1 MRTACASAAMDFQAG
16 VAAGRRMAWP
26 ENYPGLDLAYLQMQ
40 RPPTAAKNTQYIS
53 QHHHWLR
60 LVQQYIHPA
69 VLREV
74 RQEVLQGSLQG
85 VLQGVLQ
92 DAQRQIESRFEKHY
106 MPRLQQA
113 LLLAVPAKMP
123 GSGSLPAP
131 AGKAGSQAAGKNRN
145 ILQRMVQNHIRHFRD
160 TQADATLGQAGGII
174 VHPLTLLMPRAQ
186 TARLQQSTRRRDN
199 EVGSRTLMTIVTA
212 RLAGFVRQTLLSA
225 PGKLRQPVPQRHS
238 ALQFAKQ
245 AAPASI
251 ASRSSQAGHPASNS
265 LSLKFHA
272 KTAQRMTSGMR
283 LHQRHFHHLDRRD
296 IDQTHEQHFK
306 MRKTPAL
313 PRRETAQRRAV
324 PALQL
329 ASGNRSR
336 DFRTAGSRLAW
347 RSQVQ
352 RWAGRA
358 QGTFAYAY
366 KSTFP
371 ALPATGAETG
381 SKRLQR
387 LTTPSLPPPIV
398 AAAPSPMSIPGV
410 AGPAGS
416 DQVSLRH
423 YQAGFT
429 AALAYRQQPQARQAE
444 VQRQLERIEH
454 TVHTKVVREIMHN
467 NHNQQHIRS
476 VVTAA
481 MLSPQLVQ
489 ALARQVHASIE
500 QRAGIDRYRRGR

>member
-26 ENYPGLDLAYLQMQ
+26 ENYPGLDLAFLQMP
-40 RPPTAAKNTQYIS
+40 RPPSAAKNTQYIS

-69 VLREV
+69 VLRDV
-74 RQEVLQGSLQG
+74 RQE

-92 DAQRQIESRFEKHY
+92 DAQRQIESRFEKYH

-131 AGKAGSQAAGKNRN
+131 AGKSGSQATGQNRN
-145 ILQRMVQNHIRHFRD
+145 ILQRMVQNQIRHFRD
-160 TQADATLGQAGGII
+160 TQADVTLGQAGGII
-174 VHPLTLLMPRAQ
+174 AHPLTLLMPRTQVAQ
-186 TARLQQSTRRRDN
+186 PQQSTRRRDN
-199 EVGSRTLMTIVTA
+199 EVDSRTSMTIVTA

-238 ALQFAKQ
+238 APQFAKQ

-251 ASRSSQAGHPASNS
+251 ASRSSQAGHPSS
-265 LSLKFHA
+265 KLLWFKFHA
-272 KTAQRMTSGMR
+272 KTAQRMTSGMH
-283 LHQRHFHHLDRRD
+283 LHQRHFHHLDRCD
-296 IDQTHEQHFK
+296 IDQTQEQHFN
-306 MRKTPAL
+306 MRQNLAL
-313 PRRETAQRRAV
+313 PRQETAQRRDV

-329 ASGNRSR
+329 ASRNRSR

-347 RSQVQ
+347 RSQVR

-358 QGTFAYAY
+358 PGTLAYAY

-371 ALPATGAETG
+371 ALQATGAEAG

-398 AAAPSPMSIPGV
+398 AAAPSPMSNPGV
-410 AGPAGS
+410 AGPVGS

-454 TVHTKVVREIMHN
+454 TVHTKVVREIMHS

-481 MLSPQLVQ
+481 MLSPQVVQ

-500 QRAGIDRYRRGR
+500 QRAGIERYRRGR

>member
-1 MRTACASAAMDFQAG
+1 MDFQAG
-16 VAAGRRMAWP
+16 VVAGRRMAWP
-26 ENYPGLDLAYLQMQ
+26 ENYPGLDLAFLQMQ
-40 RPPTAAKNTQYIS
+40 RPPSAAKNTQYIS

-74 RQEVLQGSLQG
+74 RQVSLQE
-85 VLQGVLQ
+85 VLQ

-131 AGKAGSQAAGKNRN
+131 AGKAGSQAAGRNRN
-145 ILQRMVQNHIRHFRD
+145 ILQRMVQNQIRHFRD
-160 TQADATLGQAGGII
+160 IQADATLGQAGGVIA
-174 VHPLTLLMPRAQ
+174 HPLTLLMPRTQA
-186 TARLQQSTRRRDN
+186 ARPQQSTQRRDN

-225 PGKLRQPVPQRHS
+225 PGKLRQSVPQRHS
-238 ALQFAKQ
+238 APQFAKQ

-251 ASRSSQAGHPASNS
+251 ASRSSQAGHPASKL
-265 LSLKFHA
+265 LSFKFHA
-272 KTAQRMTSGMR
+272 KTAQRMTSGMH

-296 IDQTHEQHFK
+296 IDQDQTQEQHFK
-306 MRKTPAL
+306 MRKNPAF
-313 PRRETAQRRAV
+313 PRQETAQRRDV

-347 RSQVQ
+347 RSQV
-352 RWAGRA
+352 RHWAGRA
-358 QGTFAYAY
+358 QGALAYAY

-371 ALPATGAETG
+371 ALPATGAEAG

-410 AGPAGS
+410 AGPVGS